1 MGGQGG
7 AGGPGGA
14 DGQGG
19 ADGPGGRCLVLLM
32 RKQLRFRSF
41 DHIQA
46 LLDLAVDVHL
56 VTVQTQ
62 DVADGDPRFASILRV
77 PAGAQDADVLAAVLD
92 VARVAGARAV
102 ITFAEV
108 DIVIAG
114 AANEK
119 LGVEWACN
127 AADRISRDKARQRE
141 FLDNHG
147 IASVWHYPVSDVREA
162 VAVARERRLPLIVK
176 PTRAASSSHVELV
189 TDLDRLAAAL
199 TQIESLAKS
208 KSRAY
213 YNEMPRHWALL
224 EEYLPGREVTLD
236 AVVLDGEFMLGGICG
251 KLVSPGPF
259 FEEDLYTFPFD
270 VPDSETE
277 LIALAASIT
286 SGLGVGSTLF
296 NAEFRQDA
304 DGKFAVI
311 EFSTRISGG
320 HVYRNIK
327 DVHGIDLVR
336 MFARRACG
344 DPASDIVRQ
353 ENRRSAPRM
362 TTCNK
367 VIFATG
373 SVVRNSAGETVHS
386 PHFRAYYPM
395 ARPGER
401 VAAAPIGFDT
411 VGTLS
416 VRTTWK
422 PGQAPAQV
430 HAIAHDLAAQL
441 DIEIRPDAP

>member
-1 MGGQGG
+1 MGI
-7 AGGPGGA
+7 AGVEGSQ
-14 DGQGG
+14 D
-19 ADGPGGRCLVLLM
+19 GRCLVLLM

-46 LLDLAVDVHL
+46 LLDLAVDIHL
-56 VTVQTQ
+56 VTGQTR
-62 DVADGDPRFASILRV
+62 DVAEGDPRFASILRV
-77 PAGAQDADVLAAVLD
+77 PDGASDADVLAAVLD
-92 VARVAGARAV
+92 VARLTGARAV

-127 AADRISRDKARQRE
+127 SADRISRDKARQRE
-141 FLDNHG
+141 FLDRHG
-147 IASVWHYPVSDVREA
+147 IASVWHYPVSDVGSA
-162 VAVARERRLPLIVK
+162 VAVAAARKPGLPLIVK

-213 YNEMPRHWALL
+213 YDEMPTHWALL

-277 LIALAASIT
+277 LISLAASIT

>member
-1 MGGQGG
+1 MGR
-7 AGGPGGA
+7 AGG
-14 DGQGG
+14 
-19 ADGPGGRCLVLLM
+19 RRLVLLM

-46 LLDLAVDVHL
+46 LLDLAIEVHL
-56 VTVQTQ
+56 VTIQTQ
-62 DVADGDPRFASILRV
+62 DVAGDDPRFASCLRV
-77 PAGAQDADVLAAVLD
+77 PADAADADVLAAVLE
-92 VARVAGARAV
+92 VARQRRASAV

-119 LGVEWACN
+119 LGVGWACN

-141 FLDNHG
+141 FLNSRD
-147 IASVWHYPVSDVREA
+147 IASVWHYPVSEVRVA
-162 VAVARERRLPLIVK
+162 VAVARERGLPLIVK

-189 TDLDRLAAAL
+189 TDFDRLAAAL
-199 TQIESLAKS
+199 TQIESFGKS
-208 KSRAY
+208 RSRAY
-213 YNEMPRHWALL
+213 YDEMPEHWALI

-236 AVVLDGEFMLGGICG
+236 AVVLDGEFILGGICG
-251 KLVSPGPF
+251 KFVSPGPF
-259 FEEDLYTFPFD
+259 LYTFPFD
-270 VPDSETE
+270 GQGQEAE
-277 LIALAASIT
+277 LVGLAAAIT
-286 SGLGVGSTLF
+286 GQLGVGSTLF

-304 DGKFAVI
+304 DGRFAVI

-344 DPASDIVRQ
+344 DPAADIIRQ

-367 VIFATG
+367 VIFGTG
-373 SVVRNSAGETVHS
+373 TIVRNGAGETVHS
-386 PHFRAYYPM
+386 PYFRAYYPM

-401 VAAAPIGFDT
+401 VAAAPADFDT

-416 VRTTWK
+416 VRTSWK
-422 PGQAPAQV
+422 PGQAAAKV
-430 HAIAHDLAAQL
+430 HAVAHDLAAQL
-441 DIEIRPDAP
+441 DIEIRPNDA

>member
-1 MGGQGG
+1 MGGS
-7 AGGPGGA
+7 
-14 DGQGG
+14 
-19 ADGPGGRCLVLLM
+19 GGRSLVLLM
-32 RKQLRFRSF
+32 RKQLRFRSA

-46 LLDLAVDVHL
+46 LLDLAIDIHL
-56 VTVQTQ
+56 VTIQTP
-62 DVADGDPRFASILRV
+62 DVADDDPRFASCLRV
-77 PAGAQDADVLAAVLD
+77 AADAADSDVLAAVLE
-92 VARVAGARAV
+92 VARRTGASAV

-141 FLDNHG
+141 FLRAHD
-147 IASVWHYPVSDVREA
+147 IASVWYYPVSDIDSA
-162 VAVARERRLPLIVK
+162 IATARQRGLPLIVK

-189 TDLDRLAAAL
+189 TDTGRLAVAL
-199 TQIESLAKS
+199 AQIESFA
-208 KSRAY
+208 KSRARAY
-213 YNEMPRHWALL
+213 YDELPEHWALI

-236 AVVLDGEFMLGGICG
+236 GIVLDGQFQLGGICG
-251 KLVSPGPF
+251 KAVSAGPF

-270 VPDSETE
+270 DAGAQAE
-277 LIALAASIT
+277 LVGLARAIT
-286 SGLGVGSTLF
+286 GRLGVGSTLF

-304 DGKFAVI
+304 DGRFAVV

-327 DVHGIDLVR
+327 DVHRIDLVR

-344 DPASDIVRQ
+344 DRASDIVGQ
-353 ENRRSAPRM
+353 ENQRTEPRM

-373 SVVRNSAGETVHS
+373 TVVRNGAGETVHS
-386 PHFRAYYPM
+386 PYFRAYYPM

-401 VAAAPIGFDT
+401 VAAAPAGFDT
-411 VGTLS
+411 LGTLS
-416 VRTTWK
+416 VRASWQ
-422 PGQAPAQV
+422 PGQSPAV
-430 HAIAHDLAAQL
+430 IHALAHDLASQL
-441 DIEIRPDAP
+441 DIEVRPNA

>member
-1 MGGQGG
+1 M
-7 AGGPGGA
+7 
-14 DGQGG
+14 
-19 ADGPGGRCLVLLM
+19 LLM
-32 RKQLRFRSF
+32 RKQLRFRSL

-46 LLDLAVDVHL
+46 LADLAIDIHL
-56 VTVQTQ
+56 VTSQTP
-62 DVADGDPRFASILRV
+62 DVADDDPRFASLLRV
-77 PAGAQDADVLAAVLD
+77 PSDASDAQVLEAVLE
-92 VARVAGARAV
+92 VARRTGAAAV

-119 LGVEWACN
+119 LGVGWACN

-141 FLDNHG
+141 FLREHE
-147 IASVWHYPVSDVREA
+147 IASVWHYPVSDINSA
-162 VAVARERRLPLIVK
+162 IVAARQRGLPLIVK

-189 TDLDRLAAAL
+189 TDLGRLAAAL
-199 TQIESLAKS
+199 AQIESFAKS
-208 KSRAY
+208 RSRAY
-213 YNEMPRHWALL
+213 YDELPKHWALI

-236 AVVLDGEFMLGGICG
+236 GIVLDGQFLLGGICG
-251 KLVSPGPF
+251 KLVSAGPF

-270 VPDSETE
+270 EREKEAE
-277 LIALAASIT
+277 LFGLARAIT
-286 SGLGVGSTLF
+286 AGLGVGSTLF

-304 DGKFAVI
+304 GGRFRVV

-327 DVHGIDLVR
+327 DVHQIDLVR

-344 DPASDIVRQ
+344 DPASEVIGQ
-353 ENRRSAPRM
+353 ENQRAEPRM

-373 SVVRNSAGETVHS
+373 TVVRNGAGETVHS
-386 PHFRAYYPM
+386 PYFRAYYPM

-401 VAAAPIGFDT
+401 VAAAPSGFDT

-416 VRTTWK
+416 VRAPWQ
-422 PGQAPAQV
+422 PGQSPAVV
-430 HAIAHDLAAQL
+430 HAVADDLATGL
-441 DIEIRPDAP
+441 DIEIRA